1 MIKLNKRKRGNV
13 DICTNWNTSKLSW
26 EGRNIKPKSSPRE
39 QQQAQGYLFTNTRY
53 IRILTVD
60 IVTFAPGRS
69 VVKNL
74 KYFDRME
81 ETQHSSCLFCL
92 EEVWL
97 FLHMDL
103 LQKQREADH
112 QI

>member
-1 MIKLNKRKRGNV
+1 
-13 DICTNWNTSKLSW
+13 
-26 EGRNIKPKSSPRE
+26 
-39 QQQAQGYLFTNTRY
+39 
-53 IRILTVD
+53 
-60 IVTFAPGRS
+60 
-69 VVKNL
+69 
-74 KYFDRME
+74 ME